1 MNADES
7 LERFGLVPTDEALPR
22 IRMLLAQEAELERR
36 GKGQEREEDLALLCC
51 IQLFSRGLLADVL
64 PIWDAKRSGFDLGR
78 LLDVQL
84 LCGAG
89 LSETKKF
96 LSSQTNAEAKDAL
109 KYLDACERAGDFIGF
124 EPQEHLAHYRRYF
137 GVT

>member
-36 GKGQEREEDLALLCC
+36 GKGQEREGTWPAFLHSAL
-51 IQLFSRGLLADVL
+51 SRGRLQDLH
-64 PIWDAKRSGFDLGR
+64 PIWDANDPISTLVVFWTSRSATRVL
-78 LLDVQL
+78 V
-84 LCGAG
+84 
-89 LSETKKF
+89 ETKKF

-124 EPQEHLAHYRRYF
+124 EPQEHLAHYRRLF
-137 GVT
+137 G